1 MAEIIAIVYPDEG
14 RAREVIDSL
23 KALQAENAA
32 TFGSGR
38 VVVLSRGYG
47 NCRIA
52 STRLPRI
59 WRVTYFNS
67 TDLVILDTLEVS
79 LVPEVACAAA
89 EDLEDSAER
98 LAEVLDWVQ
107 QG

>member
-38 VVVLSRGYG
+38 VVVKDADGKLNIESAGFRAADG
-47 NCRIA
+47 NRWWHKFFGSI
-52 STRLPRI
+52 
-59 WRVTYFNS
+59 V
-67 TDLVILDTLEVS
+67 
-79 LVPEVACAAA
+79 VPGFT
-89 EDLEDSAER
+89 
-98 LAEVLDWVQ
+98 Q
-107 QG
+107 